1 MLKTSRKS
9 CLLADVASAL
19 KLKTKGNNMSNNEKH
34 AEFSPSQLP
43 RIIKCPGSYKL
54 SKDQPNGTSKYAE
67 EGTMLHKV
75 TETILRRGE
84 YKVTQTEIKQYQ
96 LDREQVQAVQQCL
109 DWAFSKVVQTEPGGP
124 DPKVFIETK
133 GSLKGFLPW
142 VSAYAATEV
151 GFPGAPAGQLGY
163 LLSEVRGTLDFGVLN
178 RGVLSCVDWKFG
190 KGVRVAPETD
200 QLKAYSLVLLIKA
213 FGPNGQFS
221 LDQKVEACIGQPR
234 LNDDLAVAEYTIGEL
249 LSWLTETL
257 LPALIDAVSD
267 DPTFNPSEDACRWC
281 RGKAVCK
288 ARHSRKQQD
297 ALDVF
302 AHLADEGAGEEEA
315 LKSVDT
321 EELVRISET
330 IAGLVQ
336 YKKDIDAHL
345 YELAMKGEKV
355 PGKKL
360 VNKRA
365 TRKWS
370 KPEAEVAAALVE
382 RGVADLSDL
391 YEQPKLLTV
400 AKLEKVVGKLVA
412 RSEAFTELVVRESS
426 GLTLV
431 DESDRREAVEHNSP
445 ENAFSEFCS

>member
-1 MLKTSRKS
+1 
-9 CLLADVASAL
+9 
-19 KLKTKGNNMSNNEKH
+19 MSNNEKH

-84 YKVTQTEIKQYQ
+84 YMVTQTEIKQYQ
-96 LDREQVQAVQQCL
+96 LDHEQVQSVQQCL
-109 DWAFSKVVQTEPGGP
+109 DWAFSKVARIDVDGGV
-124 DPKVFIETK
+124 DEQVDNIFIETK

-142 VSAYAATEV
+142 VLSDAAENPCFTGVPVE
-151 GFPGAPAGQLGY
+151 QLKY
-163 LLSEVRGTLDFGVLN
+163 LLSEVRGTLDFGVLGQ
-178 RGVLSCVDWKFG
+178 GVLSCVDWKFG
-190 KGVRVAPETD
+190 KGVWVAPETD
-200 QLKAYSLVLLIKA
+200 QLKAYSLVLFVKA
-213 FGPNGQFS
+213 FGSGGQFS

-257 LPALIDAVSD
+257 LPALLDAVSD
-267 DPTFNPSEDACRWC
+267 DPTFTPSEDACRWC

-288 ARHSRKQQD
+288 ARHSQKQQD
-297 ALDVF
+297 AFDVF
-302 AHLADEGAGEEEA
+302 AHLAEEEA

-321 EELVRISET
+321 EELVKISET

-336 YKKDIDAHL
+336 YKNDIDEHL
-345 YELAMKGEKV
+345 YKMAMKGEKV

-382 RGVADLSDL
+382 RGVADLSEL
-391 YEQPKLLTV
+391 YETPKLLSV

-412 RSEAFTELVVRESS
+412 RSEAFTELVVKESS

-431 DESDRREAVEHNSP
+431 DESDKREAVEHNSP